1 MVEQSTVNAQVTGS
15 SPIVPANY
23 CYIMEKKIDV
33 LYAPTT
39 SAMKD
44 ELNKLGLSPKD
55 IVTIQ
60 YHENGEQ
67 WVAYIYK

>member
-1 MVEQSTVNAQVTGS
+1 
-15 SPIVPANY
+15 
-23 CYIMEKKIDV
+23 MEKKIDV

-39 SAMKD
+39 GAMKD

-55 IVTIQ
+55 IVSIQ